1 MLVIL
6 HGIIGDFYTAS
17 LMPNIEGGGNTA
29 DVNFASNKNTF
40 TIREMRAKTEYL
52 QIIDNY
58 FTRFGYKVNRLL
70 FPNIIR
76 KGKLELC

>member
-1 MLVIL
+1 
-6 HGIIGDFYTAS
+6 
-17 LMPNIEGGGNTA
+17 MPNIEGGGNTA

-70 FPNIIR
+70 FPNITR
-76 KGKLELC
+76 KEKLELHRNWST